1 MRQVQP
7 EFSEE
12 NLGVMRYV
20 DHQELRYSLRS
31 VEAYA
36 PWVNHIYV
44 ITDEQKPSWMKSHPK
59 ITIIDHSEIVPSI
72 YRPLFSSIAI
82 EMFLATIPGLSEH
95 FYIVM
100 MMCFLIEML
109 KKEIFLMRLGVPLIG

>member
-82 EMFLATIPGLSEH
+82 EH

-109 KKEIFLMRLGVPLIG
+109 KKEIFLMRLGVPLFG

>member
-31 VEAYA
+31 VEAK
-36 PWVNHIYV
+36 
-44 ITDEQKPSWMKSHPK
+44 TQLDEVAS
-59 ITIIDHSEIVPSI
+59 
-72 YRPLFSSIAI
+72 
-82 EMFLATIPGLSEH
+82 
-95 FYIVM
+95 
-100 MMCFLIEML
+100 
-109 KKEIFLMRLGVPLIG
+109 

>member
-1 MRQVQP
+1 MQP

-36 PWVNHIYV
+36 PRVNHIYV

-109 KKEIFLMRLGVPLIG
+109 KKEIFLMRLGVPLFG